1 MNSKECPKSH
11 SFSKSELYMNIF
23 ALQWIIENGSAQME
37 FGCWRAWWP
46 GAGLDRISGSIWIRG
61 MRFSFSGWPR
71 EKWNLH
77 SADEKIRSKF
87 LKHTL
92 APDWVCCDGNSCP
105 ACPRLYGVV
114 IGQSCTFQGTQK
126 YSQGGWVAAR
136 RSRPDAAQHRHQR
149 GQMPPASSRTSMRVV
164 YRAVPLPLLP
174 PHTVVVPPL
183 VTVSCRDIGAK
194 LL

>member
-37 FGCWRAWWP
+37 FGCWWAWWP

-61 MRFSFSGWPR
+61 MRFSFSGWPL

-77 SADEKIRSKF
+77 SANEKIRQNF

-92 APDWVCCDGNSCP
+92 APDWLCCDGNSCP
-105 ACPRLYGVV
+105 ACPRPYGVV
-114 IGQSCTFQGTQK
+114 NGQSCTLQGSQK
-126 YSQGGWVAAR
+126 HSQGGWVAAR
-136 RSRPDAAQHRHQR
+136 RSRPNGRGAAAIESQTPPEDPRHKYAHFIQCL
-149 GQMPPASSRTSMRVV
+149 AIS
-164 YRAVPLPLLP
+164 
-174 PHTVVVPPL
+174 
-183 VTVSCRDIGAK
+183 IGATPHGHCPPPCYGDMP
-194 LL
+194 

>member
-1 MNSKECPKSH
+1 MEH
-11 SFSKSELYMNIF
+11 SKSRIQMTNEKCIS
-23 ALQWIIENGSAQME
+23 ADGIGSWVLEGLVA
-37 FGCWRAWWP
+37 GGRA
-46 GAGLDRISGSIWIRG
+46 GRRISGSIWIRG
-61 MRFSFSGWPR
+61 MRFSFSGWPL

-77 SADEKIRSKF
+77 SADEKIRQNF

-92 APDWVCCDGNSCP
+92 APDWLCCDGNSCP

-164 YRAVPLPLLP
+164 YRAVPFPLLP
-174 PHTVVVPPL
+174 SHTAVVPPL
-183 VTVSCRDIGAK
+183 VTVPCRDIGAK